1 MPLNSHRNVPINL
14 RQSGGPSVDML
25 IGTRVRKSPFWH
37 KSVEHGVRA
46 ATIYNRMFHPRLYF
60 SADQGGLLGEYEYL
74 TRHVTLWNVAV
85 ERQIRIKGADATRF
99 IDYLVTRSMTGER
112 ELAPGKARYVVL
124 CNQHG
129 GIVNDPVL
137 LRIAEDEYWLSI
149 SDSDAALW
157 AQGVNAEGRFDVS
170 IGEIDVAPVQV
181 QGPDST
187 ALLADAGV
195 EAVEEMKFFNLKET
209 ELFGCDVVISKTGFS
224 GEEGYEI
231 YLRNATEDADALW
244 DGLVAVGQPHFLRVI
259 APCHISRIEAGI
271 LSYGQDMDIETTPLE
286 VGLDWQVDLD
296 KPDFIGKAALRRAAE
311 KGVSHKLVG
320 LRFGGRQ
327 IDWYNSDF
335 WPVLDAESEAE
346 IGYVT
351 SVFYSPRIGMNIGF
365 ARVPLAYEQPGTPIL
380 VREPA
385 RIEPREAETCATPFH
400 EPPRGMNRPVG
411 LSGGSRAAAAL

>member
-1 MPLNSHRNVPINL
+1 MPLNSHREVPINL
-14 RQSGGPSVDML
+14 RQSGGPSVDL
-25 IGTRVRKSPFWH
+25 LVNTRVRKSPFWH

-46 ATIYNRMFHPRLYF
+46 ATVYNRMYHPRLYF
-60 SADQGGLLGEYEYL
+60 SADQGGLLGEYDYL
-74 TRHVTLWNVAV
+74 TNHVTLWNVAV
-85 ERQIRIKGADATRF
+85 ERQIRVKGKDATRF
-99 IDYLVTRSMTGER
+99 IDYLVTRAMTGEK
-112 ELAPGKARYVVL
+112 ELDPGKARYVVL

-137 LRIAEDEYWLSI
+137 LRVAEDEYWLSI

-157 AQGVNAEGRFDVS
+157 AQGVNADGRFDVT
-170 IGEIDVAPVQV
+170 IGEIDVAPVQI

-187 ALLADAGV
+187 ALLTDAGV
-195 EAVEEMKFFNLKET
+195 EGIEEMKFFNLMET

-259 APCHISRIEAGI
+259 APCHISRIEVGI
-271 LSYGQDMDIETTPLE
+271 LSYGQDMDIETTPFE

-296 KPDFIGKAALRRAAE
+296 KPDFIGKAALRQVAE

-335 WPVLDAESEAE
+335 WPVLGTESEE
-346 IGYVT
+346 KIGYVT
-351 SVFYSPRIGMNIGF
+351 SAFYSPRIGMNIGL
-365 ARVPLAYEQPGTPIL
+365 ARLPIAYETPGTPIR
-380 VREPA
+380 VCEPS
-385 RIEPREAETCATPFH
+385 RPEPRAAETCATPFH

-411 LSGGSRAAAAL
+411 LSGGKKD